1 MDVLIAKV
9 LSLLGILMFSIIFGI
24 APIYLEKFIR
34 SPNIRWI
41 NNAII
46 CFSGGT
52 LLGISFLHL
61 MPEMRESYYGLKKQ
75 GRLRQ
80 NMPLFTRRPFFKSH
94 SYIVCGH

>member
-34 SPNIRWI
+34 SPKVRWV

-61 MPEMRESYYGLKKQ
+61 MPEMRESYYGLKKH
-75 GRLRQ
+75 GK
-80 NMPLFTRRPFFKSH
+80 TK
-94 SYIVCGH
+94 